1 MERQTQ
7 ANGWR
12 SLSAAIL
19 LAFGV
24 VGTVGLDVRAAEVKP
39 YDDKLM
45 RLSEILGAVHYLRE
59 LCGAGED
66 QLWREKMRD
75 LINAE
80 GSSALRRAQL
90 TRSFNKGYNSYSRTY
105 NACTQSA
112 KTAVDRFL
120 VEGVELSESL
130 VKAYP

>member
-1 MERQTQ
+1 MEGQTQ
-7 ANGWR
+7 VMRWR
-12 SLSAAIL
+12 LQSAAIL
-19 LAFGV
+19 LALGV
-24 VGTVGLDVRAAEVKP
+24 VGSVGFGTHAAEVKP

-66 QLWREKMRD
+66 QLWRDKMRD